1 MNCNLFCHL
10 SYISLHVM
18 RLFAAHRSDF
28 DTLNVPHSGCKTYIS
43 SSVVVEMPVSSAWCL
58 NVIQIS
64 FYSEE
69 DKRGV
74 LGNYIASVLFVHKAF
89 WKLTFD
95 HFCSPVAVFEHVES
109 GLDEFHLQ
117 RSNQWLRTFFRDE
130 LCFPNH
136 QWGLLSDCGMKV
148 NVRI

>member
-10 SYISLHVM
+10 YYISLHVM
-18 RLFAAHRSDF
+18 RLFAAHRSNF

-89 WKLTFD
+89 WKL
-95 HFCSPVAVFEHVES
+95 
-109 GLDEFHLQ
+109 HLTI
-117 RSNQWLRTFFRDE
+117 SVL
-130 LCFPNH
+130 L
-136 QWGLLSDCGMKV
+136 LLSLNMLRVDSMNSTSNGPTGGWGHFFEMSFVFQIIDEDCCQTV
-148 NVRI
+148 AWR